1 MDRICNSI
9 PFFCLVIRSPLR
21 FTRVPA
27 GKCFFAVNFP
37 GWQQCASFPFKSRT
51 LKKLLIPSILFISL
65 SSCNFN
71 KEQADDHKASSDQ
84 SICFC
89 QKEATAKKSELENGI
104 REQVKFL
111 DEEEELQSIPSKL
124 TEYTIPALSIS
135 VIEHGEITWSELY
148 QNPDFATQG
157 DLDCSTIFQAASLSK
172 PVTFMAALRMEAAGA
187 IDMDRDIESYL
198 HDFQLPEGEQSAENP
213 VTFRN
218 IFSHTSGISAG
229 GYLGY
234 NQDSALPS
242 DLDIIKGSPGVNTPP
257 IQVVSTPN
265 EILAYSGGGYT
276 LAELALQD
284 IFQTEFSQIMN
295 QWILRPLQMK
305 HSLFD
310 QPLPDSYAQRVA
322 KGYDTNGEMIKG
334 GWNNYPQQAA
344 AGLWSTSQD
353 MALFLIEIYKAYHGK
368 SALFRQAEIEAM
380 LDQQREGH
388 VYGFIIQREGDAIS
402 LSHYG
407 GNVGYRSGITINL
420 TSGNGL
426 VYLINSDIGADLGN
440 ELLLSAS
447 EVYDWPHFKQ
457 TAVRRGEISEDSLQ
471 ALAGD
476 YFWNNQ
482 IELSLEFDKEQK
494 QIVLVFPNGDR
505 YGLCPV
511 LSNGLELI
519 HPKTGV
525 MISFRKEDAME
536 VFSLYGQR
544 AVRKKN

>member
-21 FTRVPA
+21 FTRLPA

-37 GWQQCASFPFKSRT
+37 SWQQCASFPFKSRT

-135 VIEHGEITWSELY
+135 VIEHGEISWSELY

-187 IDMDRDIESYL
+187 IDMDRDIEFYL
-198 HDFQLPEGEQSAENP
+198 KDFQLPEGEQSAENP

-218 IFSHTSGISAG
+218 LFSHTSGISRG

-234 NQDSALPS
+234 DQDSALPS
-242 DLDIIKGSPGVNTPP
+242 DLDILKGSPGVNTPP
-257 IQVVSTPN
+257 IQVASPPN
-265 EILAYSGGGYT
+265 ENLAYSGGGYT

-344 AGLWSTSQD
+344 AGLWSTSQE

-368 SALFRQAEIEAM
+368 SALFTQAEIEAM

-402 LSHYG
+402 LTHYG
-407 GNVGYRSGITINL
+407 GNVGYRSGMTINL

-505 YGLCPV
+505 YELYPV
-511 LSNGLELI
+511 QSNGLQLI

-536 VFSLYGQR
+536 VFSLYGQK

>member
-1 MDRICNSI
+1 M
-9 PFFCLVIRSPLR
+9 L
-21 FTRVPA
+21 T
-27 GKCFFAVNFP
+27 
-37 GWQQCASFPFKSRT
+37 
-51 LKKLLIPSILFISL
+51 
-65 SSCNFN
+65 SCNFN
-71 KEQADDHKASSDQ
+71 KEQADDLKASPDQ

-89 QKEATAKKSELENGI
+89 QKEATAKKTELENGI
-104 REQVKFL
+104 RDQVKFL

-124 TEYTIPALSIS
+124 AEYTIPALSLSI
-135 VIEHGEITWSELY
+135 IEHGEISWSELY
-148 QNPDFATQG
+148 QNPAFATQG

-172 PVTFMAALRMEAAGA
+172 PVTFMAALRMEEAGA

-198 HDFQLPEGEQSAENP
+198 KDFQLPNGAQSVENP

-234 NQDSALPS
+234 DQDSALPS
-242 DLDIIKGSPGVNTPP
+242 DLDILKGSPGVNSPP
-257 IQVVSTPN
+257 IQVVSPPN

-284 IFQTEFSQIMN
+284 IFQTEFSEIMD

-305 HSLFD
+305 HSRFS
-310 QPLPDSYAQRVA
+310 QPLPDSLAQSVA
-322 KGYDTNGEMIKG
+322 KGLDFNGEIING
-334 GWNNYPQQAA
+334 GWNNYPEQAA

-368 SALFRQAEIEAM
+368 SELFTQAEIESM
-380 LDQQREGH
+380 LSQERDGH

-402 LSHYG
+402 LTHYG
-407 GNVGYRSGITINL
+407 GNVGYRTGMTINL
-420 TSGNGL
+420 SSGNGL
-426 VYLINSDIGADLGN
+426 VYLINSDNGADLGN

-447 EVYDWPHFKQ
+447 AVYDWPHFKQ
-457 TAVRRGEISEDSLQ
+457 TTVRRGEISEDSLQ

-476 YFWNNQ
+476 YKWNDQ
-482 IELSLEFDKEQK
+482 IDLSLEFDTKQK

-505 YGLCPV
+505 YELCPV
-511 LSNGLELI
+511 QSNGLELI

-544 AVRKKN
+544 AVRKNI

>member
-1 MDRICNSI
+1 M
-9 PFFCLVIRSPLR
+9 
-21 FTRVPA
+21 
-27 GKCFFAVNFP
+27 
-37 GWQQCASFPFKSRT
+37 
-51 LKKLLIPSILFISL
+51 KKLLIPSILFFSL

-71 KEQADDHKASSDQ
+71 KEQAVDHKGSSDQ
-84 SICFC
+84 SLCFC
-89 QKEATAKKSELENGI
+89 QKEAIAKKTELEYGI

-111 DEEEELQSIPSKL
+111 DEEEELQSIQSKL
-124 TEYTIPALSIS
+124 TEYTIPALSLS
-135 VIEHGEITWSELY
+135 VIEHGEISWSELY
-148 QNPDFATQG
+148 QNPAFATQSE
-157 DLDCSTIFQAASLSK
+157 LDCSTIFQAASLSK
-172 PVTFMAALRMEAAGA
+172 PVTYMAALRMEAAGA

-198 HDFQLPEGEQSAENP
+198 KDFHLPEGEQSAENP

-218 IFSHTSGISAG
+218 LFSHTSGISRG

-234 NQDSALPS
+234 DQDSALPS
-242 DLDIIKGSPGVNTPP
+242 DLDILKGSPGVNTPA
-257 IQVVSTPN
+257 IQVALPPN
-265 EILAYSGGGYT
+265 FTLSYSGGGYT

-284 IFQTEFSQIMN
+284 IFQAEFPEIMD

-310 QPLPDSYAQRVA
+310 QPLPDSLAPRVA
-322 KGYDTNGEMIKG
+322 KGHDTNGKMING

-368 SALFRQAEIEAM
+368 SALFTQAEIEAM

-388 VYGFIIQREGDAIS
+388 VYGFIIQRAGNAIS
-402 LSHYG
+402 LTHYG
-407 GNVGYRSGITINL
+407 GNVGYRSGMTINL
-420 TSGNGL
+420 TNGNGL
-426 VYLINSDIGADLGN
+426 VYLINSDNGADLGN

-447 EVYDWPHFKQ
+447 AVYDWPHFKQ
-457 TAVRRGEISEDSLQ
+457 TAVSRGEISEDSLQ

-476 YFWNNQ
+476 YKWNDQ
-482 IELSLEFDKEQK
+482 IDLSLEFDTKHK

-511 LSNGLELI
+511 QSNGLQLI

-525 MISFRKEDAME
+525 MISFRKEDALE
-536 VFSLYGQR
+536 VFSLYGQK
-544 AVRKKN
+544 AVRKRF